1 MADITRQPADDA
13 GSNPEESRERTIDS
27 LLVTGLDLY
36 FAADYDRAIHAWTRV
51 LFLDRS
57 HARARAYIERAR
69 TVLAER
75 QRETDELLHRGLAAL
90 DAGETDHARALLASA
105 VQRGGAVEA
114 AEVALERLV
123 RLDVAGGADVV
134 PARGAASAPLGGTA
148 VRPGGR
154 RWAPTVLALAA
165 VPMLIVAA
173 ALALWWDPAGRTGV
187 EPRASVTSPPRTE
200 SVLPQPRLADL
211 ALRRA
216 RALFARGHLHEA
228 LAELEQVRSDDA
240 SRPEADRLEAEV
252 QRALLDTAQVAPPT
266 GTSGDAGRP

>member
-1 MADITRQPADDA
+1 MPDSTRQPADGGA
-13 GSNPEESRERTIDS
+13 NPEESRERTIES

-36 FAADYDRAIHAWTRV
+36 FAGDYDRAIHAWTRV

-90 DAGETDHARALLASA
+90 DAGDTDHARSLLASA

-123 RLDVAGGADVV
+123 RLDVAGGGEGAVARRSVV
-134 PARGAASAPLGGTA
+134 APVVGT
-148 VRPGGR
+148 RRDPGGR
-154 RWAPTVLALAA
+154 RWAPTVLAIAA
-165 VPMLIVAA
+165 VPLLVIAVG
-173 ALALWWDPAGRTGV
+173 LALWWEPGVGNTEPGAAPATQA
-187 EPRASVTSPPRTE
+187 RADVALPP
-200 SVLPQPRLADL
+200 PRLADL

-228 LAELEQVRSDDA
+228 LAELEQVRPDDVV
-240 SRPEADRLEAEV
+240 RPDADRLQAEV
-252 QRALLDTAQVAPPT
+252 QRALLDATQGGSGA
-266 GTSGDAGRP
+266 GTPESTGRP